1 MAEPPAPPA
10 SAAAVGVS
18 QRLLFTHDLV
28 SGRYRGSVR
37 FGLVRVMHGEDS
49 DSEEDEGGRG
59 PGGGG
64 GGGGGGSGG
73 AGSAGPGVGAGSSG
87 GSESGGPCGG
97 EETRGSTLRRGYVR
111 VQWYPEGIKQ
121 HVKETKVSE
130 RCLGLLCISSACGE
144 QNVAGRGRLPRA
156 GGGGGGRPGSCCCS
170 SRGRAGLRR
179 GGRDGWASLG
189 GRMRPAG
196 AWMPHM

>member
-10 SAAAVGVS
+10 SVGGS

-64 GGGGGGSGG
+64 GSGGGGGPGG
-73 AGSAGPGVGAGSSG
+73 GGAGSSG

-97 EETRGSTLRRGYVR
+97 EESRGSPLRRGYVR

-121 HVKETKVSE
+121 HVKETKANEEVLTF
-130 RCLGLLCISSACGE
+130 CCKILGE
-144 QNVAGRGRLPRA
+144 
-156 GGGGGGRPGSCCCS
+156 
-170 SRGRAGLRR
+170 
-179 GGRDGWASLG
+179 
-189 GRMRPAG
+189 
-196 AWMPHM
+196 